1 MQRAEGELSESIL
14 DQMDFTQSEKA
25 KGGRR
30 VLPPNRGNRLR
41 TLYGNLTRALI
52 PGQRGN
58 IAETK
63 ANGKDLITV
72 TLGFNP
78 LQKVKQGRRMGDLR
92 YGILHENGGTIT
104 HPGGTAYII
113 IKGKARFVTNAKAA
127 QYAAKGR
134 TVKRTKAHS
143 ITIRKRPFL
152 APGFEQYM
160 RTGFPALLDELTTD
174 VMDELNNL

>member
-1 MQRAEGELSESIL
+1 MQRAPGELSESIL
-14 DQMDFTQSEKA
+14 DQMDFTTSEKR
-25 KGGRR
+25 KGYRY
-30 VLPPNRGNRLR
+30 LPPNRGTRLR

-52 PGQRGN
+52 PGGKGN
-58 IAETK
+58 ISTVT
-63 ANGKDLITV
+63 ANGQNVIDV
-72 TLGFNP
+72 EFGFDP
-78 LQKVKQGRRMGDLR
+78 GQKVKQGKRVGDLR
-92 YGILHENGGTIT
+92 YGLVHENGGTIQ
-104 HPGGTAYII
+104 HPGGTAYVI

-143 ITIRKRPFL
+143 IKIPKRPFL
-152 APGFEQYM
+152 RPGIEQYL